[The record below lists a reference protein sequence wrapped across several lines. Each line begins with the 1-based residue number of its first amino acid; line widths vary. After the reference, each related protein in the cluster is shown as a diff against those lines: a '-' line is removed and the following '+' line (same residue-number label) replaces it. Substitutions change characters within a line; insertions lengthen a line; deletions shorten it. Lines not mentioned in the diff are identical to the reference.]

1 MEKDFG
7 FDDDTTMESLQRS
20 TEELRKSKM
29 DFAGPPTA
37 HELPKRPFGVFV
49 EPTID
54 LKIGRR
60 KTEFTEEEKETKDAV
75 IMRRDTAVE
84 SAMTDSNEEVNNRHS
99 RMSVGETLGLG
110 GKLIENGDI
119 MITRL

>member
-1 MEKDFG
+1 MEN
-7 FDDDTTMESLQRS
+7 LQRAI
-20 TEELRKSKM
+20 EELKKVKM

-54 LKIGRR
+54 LKIGLR
-60 KTEFTEEEKETKDAV
+60 KIEFTDEEKVTKDTV
-75 IMRRDTAVE
+75 IMRRDTAAE

-110 GKLIENGDI
+110 GKFYENGDI